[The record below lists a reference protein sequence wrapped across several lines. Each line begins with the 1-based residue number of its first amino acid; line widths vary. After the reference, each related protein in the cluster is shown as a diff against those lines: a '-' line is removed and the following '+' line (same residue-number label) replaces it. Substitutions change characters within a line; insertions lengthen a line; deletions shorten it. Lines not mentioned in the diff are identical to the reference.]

1 MSDMDAPA
9 DSASAATAHAATSRI
24 ALLHPAWGATL
35 MSLSGAALVSLRD
48 PLPGLELDA
57 LIGLALLALAILAAL
72 ALSAAMTVRVVR
84 HNNAFLAD
92 LANPGIGAMI
102 ASWPAGLQV
111 LALAVLQA
119 GTSGSL
125 PSEVALVAGLVFFV
139 PGVLGTLVSGYAF
152 YTRIIGV
159 AEVPHA
165 AVSGSWFVP
174 VVPLVLVPSILSR
187 AIDLGLPGDAT
198 VLAFLALIGWG
209 IGFTLF
215 LMLASII
222 GSRLLVAAPPS
233 PHQAPSWWGWLAPLG
248 AGGVGLLA
256 SVELATGAGVVEGAE
271 GMALLL
277 VTVMWGFSAWWLL
290 LAVRIIVTE
299 RRSMHFHLGWWGFG
313 FPTAAFVNLTA
324 VVARQWDLAWLVA
337 LDPVL
342 WVAVL
347 IVIATLIVLTLRG
360 LRSGATWAR

>member
-1 MSDMDAPA
+1 MGVMDA
-9 DSASAATAHAATSRI
+9 AATTDRI
-24 ALLHPAWGATL
+24 ATLHPAWGAAL

-48 PLPGLELDA
+48 PLPGLDLDA
-57 LIGLALLALAILAAL
+57 VIGLALLVLSALAAL
-72 ALSAAMTVRVVR
+72 ALSGAMIVRVVR
-84 HNNAFLAD
+84 HNAAFLAD

-111 LALAVLQA
+111 FALAVLQA
-119 GTSGSL
+119 G
-125 PSEVALVAGLVFFV
+125 VAGALPAEPALIVGMVAFV
-139 PGVLGTLVSGYAF
+139 PGVIGTLVSGYAF

-174 VVPLVLVPSILSR
+174 VVPLVLTPSILSR
-187 AIDLGLPGDAT
+187 ALDLGLPGDAT
-198 VLAFLALIGWG
+198 VWAFLSLIAWG

-233 PHQAPSWWGWLAPLG
+233 AHQAPSWWGWLAPLG
-248 AGGVGLLA
+248 AGGVGMLA
-256 SVELATGAGVVEGAE
+256 SVDLASAAGVVEGAE
-271 GMALLL
+271 GIALLL

-290 LAVRIIVTE
+290 LAVRIIVKE

-324 VVARQWDLAWLVA
+324 VVARRWELEWLVA

-347 IVIATLIVLTLRG
+347 AVIATLIVLTLRG

>member
-1 MSDMDAPA
+1 MMVMDASPRA
-9 DSASAATAHAATSRI
+9 DRI
-24 ALLHPAWGATL
+24 ATLHPAWGAAL

-48 PLPGLELDA
+48 PVPGFAFDA
-57 LIGLALLALAILAAL
+57 VIGLVLLAVAAL
-72 ALSAAMTVRVVR
+72 AAVALSVATTVRILR
-84 HNNAFLAD
+84 HNAEYLAD
-92 LANPGIGAMI
+92 LANPGIGGMI

-111 LALAVLQA
+111 FALAVLQA
-119 GTSGSL
+119 GISGAVPREL
-125 PSEVALVAGLVFFV
+125 ALIVGMVVFV

-159 AEVPHA
+159 AEVSPA

-187 AIDLGLPGDAT
+187 ALELGLPGAPT
-198 VLAFLALIGWG
+198 VWAFVALVGWG

-233 PHQAPSWWGWLAPLG
+233 AHQAPSWWGWLAPLG

-256 SVELATGAGVVEGAE
+256 SVQLATDVGVIDGAE
-271 GMALLL
+271 GMALFL
-277 VTVMWGFSAWWLL
+277 VTVMWAFSAWWLL
-290 LAVRIIVTE
+290 LAIRIVAKE
-299 RRSMHFHLGWWGFG
+299 RRAMHFHLGWWGFG
-313 FPTAAFVNLTA
+313 FPTAAFATLTA
-324 VVARQWDLAWLVA
+324 VVARRWELPGLAA

-347 IVIATLIVLTLRG
+347 VLIAALTVLTVRG
-360 LRSGATWAR
+360 LRSGATWVR